1 MPFSDELRNQINA
14 QINAQMAIDDLK
26 AEIEKRVEK
35 IYDYYM
41 AEAIQDI
48 TKKIKTEARNV
59 ASRMT
64 SFDKKE
70 INGTFDFSFSMNQ
83 VIPFKD
89 YDTEGKAIQEILI
102 KNKIKEVR
110 NANTTG
116 VIMNIPYPTI
126 QLEKSRYSLLDLNY
140 INKYEARFSGY
151 SKRFFEILET
161 RLQLDGISMG
171 KIYCLLHNVLP
182 FHSSLNIEF
191 FTYHLPT
198 SFTCEEGSNKGKKH
212 VPSRMYFDYSIK
224 L

>member
-14 QINAQMAIDDLK
+14 QINAQMATDDLK

-48 TKKIKTEARNV
+48 TQKIKTEARNV

-70 INGTFDFSFSMNQ
+70 INGTFDFSLSMNQ

-171 KIYCLLHNVLP
+171 KIYCLLHTVFP
-182 FHSSLNIEF
+182 FHSALNIEF

-198 SFTCEEGSNKGKKH
+198 SFTCVEVSNKDKKH
-212 VPSRMYFDYSIK
+212 VPINMYFDYSIK